1 MKNRN
6 SKKLE
11 AITVSTL
18 VVGVDIAKETQWARF
33 VDYRGLELG
42 YALKF
47 QNNKNG
53 FESILSRIDTISK
66 NKKLQDVI
74 VGMEPTGH
82 YWKPLA
88 NYLIMNGKTVVMV
101 NPYHTKKAKELDD
114 NSQTKSDFKD
124 ALTIAKL
131 VRDGRYY
138 EVYMPQDIFAELRV
152 LSNSRI
158 SLMKRY
164 NALKNTITAVMDEY
178 FPEIEMVFKNYLKGK
193 ASMQILKSCPFPS
206 IVLKLGVDG
215 VLVEIKKA
223 VKKTVGRK
231 KAEELVETA
240 RNSIGVNYGTLSA
253 KLKIGLMIEELELLA
268 KQLEQ
273 IQQAMELAL
282 IDTGIKEI
290 ILSIPGIGVVSAAS
304 FLGEIGD
311 PMRFDDPRQISKMA
325 GYNLVESSSGNSK
338 SGTVISKRGRKNLR
352 SVLYLM
358 AMTMV
363 SVNSEM
369 KELYNYLKTR
379 KNNPLKKKQALVVI
393 SKKIITVIYNLVK
406 KQTEYNA
413 ELVLGEFRKN
423 QMKNAA

>member
-1 MKNRN
+1 MKNR
-6 SKKLE
+6 SAQKLE
-11 AITVSTL
+11 AITLSTL
-18 VVGVDIAKETQWARF
+18 IVGVDIAKEIQWARF

-42 YALKF
+42 KVLKF

-53 FESILSRIDTISK
+53 FENILTSIETISK
-66 NKKLQDVI
+66 NKGLDNII

-88 NYLIMNGKTVVMV
+88 NYLIMQGIKVVMI
-101 NPYHTKKAKELDD
+101 NPYHTKRAKELDD
-114 NSQTKSDFKD
+114 NSQTKSDIKD

-164 NALKNTITAVMDEY
+164 NALKNTITAVVDEY
-178 FPEIEMVFKNYLKGK
+178 FPEIVTVFKKFLNGK

-206 IVLKLGVDG
+206 MILELGVDG
-215 VLVEIKKA
+215 VLAEIKKA

-231 KAEELVETA
+231 KAQQLVEA
-240 RNSIGVNYGTLSA
+240 AKNSIGVGYGTMSA
-253 KLKIGLMIEELELLA
+253 RLKIGLMIEELELLT

-273 IQQAMELAL
+273 IKEAMGVAL
-282 IDTGIKEI
+282 TNTGFGGI

-325 GYNLVESSSGNSK
+325 GYNLVEDSSGNSK

-352 SVLYLM
+352 SVLYQM

-363 SVNSEM
+363 AVNNEM
-369 KELYNYLKTR
+369 KELYSYLKTR

-406 KQTEYNA
+406 KQTEYKA
-413 ELVLGEFRKN
+413 ELVFGEYRKN
-423 QMKNAA
+423 QMKQAA